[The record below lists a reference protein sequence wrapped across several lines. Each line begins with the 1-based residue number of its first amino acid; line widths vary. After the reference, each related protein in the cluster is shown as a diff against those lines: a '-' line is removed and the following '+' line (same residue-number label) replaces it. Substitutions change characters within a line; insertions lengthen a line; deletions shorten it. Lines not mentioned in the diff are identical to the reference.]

1 MAIVKRRL
9 VYNNP
14 EQGPQTMHFETSSDM
29 VLRTNGTNIEASMVS
44 AEQALQTKA
53 AQSDLDTLSTT
64 VASKASQA
72 DLTSLESTINT
83 TVTTELAKKANDSEV
98 TSRLEALES
107 KITSLIATEIVKIV
121 ADAPEDFD
129 TLKELHD
136 WIVSHQDSASAMNSK
151 ILANETAISGIL
163 TRVAALENNPYKL
176 EAVT

>member
-29 VLRTNGTNIEASMVS
+29 VLRSDGTNIETSMAT
-44 AEQALQTKA
+44 AEQAL
-53 AQSDLDTLSTT
+53 ST
-64 VASKASQA
+64 KASQA
-72 DLTSLESTINT
+72 DLTSLESTVNT
-83 TVTTELAKKANDSEV
+83 TMTTELAKKANDSEV
-98 TSRLEALES
+98 TSKLEALET
-107 KITSLIATEIVKIV
+107 KITSLIATEIAKIV

-163 TRVAALENNPYKL
+163 TRVAALENSPYKL